1 MNTQQHPGTAPIF
14 ELFDFG
20 ITFRYPDQT
29 NTERSD
35 NMIRSMGELFIY
47 QMGEVATC
55 DKDRLT
61 DLSRVEV
68 DKDLPVVERVR
79 DYIHQVGNPYLF
91 KVGDTAVKIE
101 FGGGSALADSIA
113 KIINA
118 G

>member
-1 MNTQQHPGTAPIF
+1 MNTQQSPSTAPIF

-29 NTERSD
+29 NTERLD
-35 NMIRSMGELFIY
+35 NMIRSTGELFIY
-47 QMGEVATC
+47 QMGEIANC

-68 DKDLPVVERVR
+68 DKNLPVVERVR

-91 KVGDTAVKIE
+91 KVGDTVVKIE

>member
-1 MNTQQHPGTAPIF
+1 MNTQQHPSTVPIF

-35 NMIRSMGELFIY
+35 SMIRSTGELFIY

-79 DYIHQVGNPYLF
+79 EYIHQVGNPYLF

-101 FGGGSALADSIA
+101 FGGGSELADSIA
-113 KIINA
+113 RIMNA